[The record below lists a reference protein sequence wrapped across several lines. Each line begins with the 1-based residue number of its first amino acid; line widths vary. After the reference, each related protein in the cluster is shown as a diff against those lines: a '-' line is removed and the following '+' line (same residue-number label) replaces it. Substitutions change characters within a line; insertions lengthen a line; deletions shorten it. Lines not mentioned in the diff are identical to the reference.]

1 MPLESGGG
9 GGGCVLAV
17 IVKVVVLLSGWSYTG
32 RGSVVGEK
40 EAETRRQKQGSE
52 KCFLNGREI
61 SVCR

>member
-1 MPLESGGG
+1 MRIGSDCEGGG
-9 GGGCVLAV
+9 GGGG
-17 IVKVVVLLSGWSYTG
+17 SGWSYTG
-32 RGSVVGEK
+32 RDSVVGEK